1 MKESS
6 FTKKVLPKWQKK
18 HPQARVMR
26 NNTGAAYQGKLLTFS
41 KNGIAEKI
49 LKNIRLIFFGIGL
62 AVKDKKTGRA
72 KQKGG
77 GDYIGWESKRLC
89 DIISKDKITIPQCM
103 QVCEGCQLNQKI
115 AIFLNLEIK
124 SKNGKETTEQIK
136 FRKMVIAAG
145 GISEILQEGKD
156 DINNT

>member
-49 LKNIRLIFFGIGL
+49 LKNIRLIFFGVGI
-62 AVKDKKTGRA
+62 AVKNKKTGRTI
-72 KQKGG
+72 QKGG